1 MKYRSIS
8 ADGVTVS
15 TLAIG
20 GNIFGYACDARLTK
34 EILDAASDY
43 GVNFLDT
50 ADVYSGGQSEELI
63 GKALRGK
70 RGNWIIASKVGVN
83 SKNETGRTLGS
94 KKEIFSRIE
103 HSLYRLQTDY
113 IDIYQLHQFDPE
125 TPVFETLEAME
136 TLRNQGK
143 IRYFG
148 ISNFNVQQVDL
159 VVQTALQSGI
169 QIPVTNQIHY
179 NILKRKVANTFF
191 YDSEFDR
198 PRLLIYGAL
207 GRGVLSGKYR
217 LGEAPSPNTRAYVSA
232 AVKSDLRASV
242 LQLVSDLTEISRQFG
257 ITMSQLAISY
267 VLRSNKVA
275 AALVGIRSVE
285 QLLEVSEGWGQD
297 QSPDLW
303 VTVDKYLS
311 ELEDVDQGSLG
322 EQLLS
327 YPMY

>member
-1 MKYRSIS
+1 VKYRSIS
-8 ADGVTVS
+8 ADKVIVS
-15 TLAIG
+15 TLAVG
-20 GNIFGYACDARLTK
+20 GNIFGYACDQRETK
-34 EILDAASDY
+34 EILDAASDN
-43 GVNFLDT
+43 GINFIDT
-50 ADVYSGGQSEELI
+50 ADVYSDGQSEQLI
-63 GKALRGK
+63 GNALRGK
-70 RGNWIIASKVGVN
+70 RESWIIASKVGVKSN
-83 SKNETGRTLGS
+83 QTGRFLGS
-94 KKEIFSRIE
+94 KKEILTRIE
-103 HSLYRLQTDY
+103 HSLRRLQTDY

-143 IRYFG
+143 LRYFG
-148 ISNFNVQQVDL
+148 ISNFNLQQVDL
-159 VVQTALQSGI
+159 VVQTALQSGF
-169 QIPVTNQIHY
+169 QVPVTNQIHY

-191 YDSEFDR
+191 NDSEFEW

-242 LQLVSDLTEISRQFG
+242 LQLVSDLTEISRQLG

-275 AALVGIRSVE
+275 AALVGVRSVE

-303 VTVDKYLS
+303 VTVDKYLN
-311 ELEDVDQGSLG
+311 ELEDIDQGNLG
-322 EQLLS
+322 EQLFS